1 MTWLSFKSRCYL
13 KTNDNTNPF
22 RKQILGEL
30 NVDLT
35 NMGIAAKDAAFHL
48 ATASTAQKNKAL
60 AIIADELEANSEVI
74 LAANA
79 KDIELGREAGL
90 TDALLDRL
98 LLNEERLTGIA
109 NDVRNVISL
118 NDPVG
123 SEIDSKVLENGMA
136 LSRRRVP
143 LGVVGVIY
151 EARPNVTIDIA
162 ALCLKTGNA
171 SILRGGKET
180 FFSNMELVKV
190 IQSALEKAE
199 LPAASVQY
207 IEKPDRELVAQL
219 LKLDEYVDM
228 IIPRGGAGLHKMC
241 QENSTIPVII
251 GGFGISHI
259 FIDESADLERSLNV
273 VENSKVQRP
282 SACNALDT
290 LLVHKAVAEEFLPKL
305 VERLNGKVAL
315 VSDASAKPLVAN
327 AADVRDAQE
336 GDFDTEWLSYTLG
349 VKVVA
354 DVKEAIDHMR
364 VHNAS
369 HSDAIMTNSLQ
380 NSELFINSVGSA
392 AVYVNASTRFTDG
405 AQFGLG
411 AEVAV
416 STQKLHARGPMGL
429 EELTSY
435 KWVGKADYLIRS

>member
-1 MTWLSFKSRCYL
+1 M
-13 KTNDNTNPF
+13 
-22 RKQILGEL
+22 
-30 NVDLT
+30 DLT
-35 NMGIAAKDAAFHL
+35 NMGKAAKDAAFEL
-48 ATASTAQKNKAL
+48 ATASTAQKNQAL
-60 AIIADELEANSEVI
+60 AIIADELEANSAAI

-98 LLNEERLTGIA
+98 LLNEERLTAIA

-123 SEIDSKVLENGMA
+123 SEIDSKVLENGMS

-190 IQSALEKAE
+190 IQSALAKAN

-207 IEKPDRELVAQL
+207 IEKPDRELVSQL
-219 LKLDEYVDM
+219 LKLDDYVDM

-241 QENSTIPVII
+241 KENSTIPVII

-259 FIDESADLERSLNV
+259 FVDESADLKKSLNV

-282 SACNALDT
+282 SACNSLDT
-290 LLVHKAVAEEFLPKL
+290 LLVHEKIAAQFLPMI
-305 VERLNGKVAL
+305 VERMNDKVTFVTEPKAKAL
-315 VSDASAKPLVAN
+315 MAQATQI
-327 AADVRDAQE
+327 RDAVE

-349 VKVVA
+349 VKVVS
-354 DVKEAIDHMR
+354 DVKDAVDHMR

-369 HSDAIMTNSLQ
+369 HSDAIMTNSLE

-435 KWVGKADYLIRS
+435 KWVGKANYLARS

>member
-1 MTWLSFKSRCYL
+1 M
-13 KTNDNTNPF
+13 
-22 RKQILGEL
+22 
-30 NVDLT
+30 DLT

-60 AIIADELEANSEVI
+60 AIIADELEANAADI
-74 LAANA
+74 LEANA

-123 SEIDSKVLENGMA
+123 SEMDSKVLENGMS

-207 IEKPDRELVAQL
+207 IEKPDRELVSQL
-219 LKLDEYVDM
+219 LKLDDYVDM

-241 QENSTIPVII
+241 KENSTIPVII

-259 FIDESADLERSLNV
+259 FVDESADLEKSVDV

-282 SACNALDT
+282 SACNSLDT
-290 LLVHKAVAEEFLPKL
+290 LLVHEAVAEAFLTKL
-305 VERLNGKVAL
+305 KQRLAGKVTL
-315 VSDASAKPLVAN
+315 VADASAKSLLAGFE
-327 AADVRDAQE
+327 DQRDAVE

-354 DVKEAIDHMR
+354 DVAEAIDHMR

-369 HSDAIMTNSLQ
+369 HSDAIMTNSLES
-380 NSELFINSVGSA
+380 SERFINSVGSA

-435 KWVGKADYLIRS
+435 KWVGKANYLVRG

>member
-1 MTWLSFKSRCYL
+1 M
-13 KTNDNTNPF
+13 
-22 RKQILGEL
+22 
-30 NVDLT
+30 DLT
-35 NMGIAAKDAAFHL
+35 VLGKAAKAASFQL
-48 ATASTAQKNKAL
+48 ATASTAQKNQAL
-60 AIIADELEANSEVI
+60 AIMADQLEAQSASI

-79 KDIELGREAGL
+79 KDIALGREAGL
-90 TDALLDRL
+90 SDAMLDRL
-98 LLNEERLTGIA
+98 LLNESRLQAIA
-109 NDVRNVISL
+109 NDVRNVSKL

-123 SEIDSKVLENGMA
+123 SEIDSRVLENGMSLA
-136 LSRRRVP
+136 RRRVP

-171 SILRGGKET
+171 AILRGGKET

-190 IQSALEKAE
+190 IQSALDKAG

-207 IEKPDRELVAQL
+207 IEKPDRELVTQL
-219 LKLDEYVDM
+219 LKMDDYVDM

-241 QENSTIPVII
+241 KENSTVPVII

-259 FIDESADLERSLNV
+259 FVDESADLDKSV
-273 VENSKVQRP
+273 AVIENAKVQRP

-290 LLVHKAVAEEFLPKL
+290 LLVHQAIAKPLLDKL
-305 VERLNGKVAL
+305 IAKLNGKVAF
-315 VSDASAKPLVAN
+315 VAEPKAKALMNAVAEL
-327 AADVRDAQE
+327 RDAQA

-349 VKVVA
+349 VKVVQ
-354 DVKEAIDHMR
+354 DVQEAIEHMR
-364 VHNAS
+364 EHNAS
-369 HSDAIMTNSLQ
+369 HSDAIMTNDLY
-380 NSELFINSVGSA
+380 NAELFVNTAGSA

-435 KWVGKADYLIRS
+435 KWVGKANYLSRS

>member
-1 MTWLSFKSRCYL
+1 
-13 KTNDNTNPF
+13 
-22 RKQILGEL
+22 
-30 NVDLT
+30 
-35 NMGIAAKDAAFHL
+35 MGVAAKEAAFQL
-48 ATASTAQKNKAL
+48 ATASTAQKNQAL
-60 AIIADELEANSEVI
+60 AIIADELEANAETI

-79 KDIELGREAGL
+79 KDIAQGREAGM

-98 LLNEERLTGIA
+98 LLNEERLAGIA

-123 SEIDSKVLENGMA
+123 SELDSKVLENGMT

-190 IQSALEKAE
+190 IQSALAKAE

-207 IEKPDRELVAQL
+207 IEKPDRELVSQL
-219 LKLDEYVDM
+219 LKLDDYVDM

-241 QENSTIPVII
+241 KENSNIPVII

-259 FIDESADLERSLNV
+259 FVDESADLVKSLDV

-290 LLVHKAVAEEFLPKL
+290 LLVHEKVAAEFLPML
-305 VERLNGKVAL
+305 VERMNDQVTF
-315 VSDASAKPLVAN
+315 VVESSAKPFMS
-327 AADVRDAQE
+327 AAKQQRDAAE

-354 DVKEAIDHMR
+354 DVKQAIDHMR

-369 HSDAIMTNSLQ
+369 HSDAIMTNSLV
-380 NSELFINSVGSA
+380 NSELFINSAGSA

-435 KWVGKADYLIRS
+435 KWVGKANYLPRS

>member
-1 MTWLSFKSRCYL
+1 M
-13 KTNDNTNPF
+13 
-22 RKQILGEL
+22 
-30 NVDLT
+30 DLT
-35 NMGIAAKDAAFHL
+35 IMGKAAKQAAFQL
-48 ATASTAQKNKAL
+48 ATVSTTQKNNAL
-60 AIIADELEANSEVI
+60 AIIADELEVQSAAI
-74 LAANA
+74 LKANA
-79 KDIELGREAGL
+79 QDIELARQAGL
-90 TDALLDRL
+90 NDAMLDRL
-98 LLNEERLTGIA
+98 LLNESRLQAIA
-109 NDVRNVISL
+109 NDVRNVINL

-123 SEIDSKVLENGMA
+123 SEIDSRVLENGLS

-180 FFSNMELVKV
+180 FFSNMALVNV
-190 IQSALEKAE
+190 IQSALEKAQ
-199 LPAASVQY
+199 LPAAAVQY
-207 IEKPDRELVAQL
+207 IEKPDRELVSQL

-228 IIPRGGAGLHKMC
+228 IIPRGGASLHKMC
-241 QENSTIPVII
+241 KENSTIPVII

-259 FIDESADLERSLNV
+259 FVDQSADLDKS
-273 VENSKVQRP
+273 VEVIENAKIQRP

-290 LLVHKAVAEEFLPKL
+290 LLVHQAIASEFLAKL
-305 VERLNGKVAL
+305 VLRLNDQVTFVVEPKAQACM
-315 VSDASAKPLVAN
+315 SHAKQLREAV
-327 AADVRDAQE
+327 E

-349 VKVVA
+349 VKVVD
-354 DVKEAIDHMR
+354 DVQQAIEHMR
-364 VHNAS
+364 EHNAS
-369 HSDAIMTNSLQ
+369 HSDAIMTNDLF
-380 NSELFINSVGSA
+380 NAELFINSAGSA

-435 KWVGKADYLIRS
+435 KWVGKANYLSRR

>member
-1 MTWLSFKSRCYL
+1 
-13 KTNDNTNPF
+13 
-22 RKQILGEL
+22 
-30 NVDLT
+30 
-35 NMGIAAKDAAFHL
+35 MGQAAKQAAFQL

-60 AIIADELEANSEVI
+60 SIIADELESNAKTI
-74 LAANA
+74 LAANE

-98 LLNEERLTGIA
+98 LLNQSRLEGIA
-109 NDVRNVISL
+109 ADVRNVINL

-123 SEIDSKVLENGMA
+123 SEIDSKVLENGMTLA
-136 LSRRRVP
+136 RRRVP

-190 IQSALEKAE
+190 IQIALEKAG
-199 LPAASVQY
+199 LPAAAVQY
-207 IEKPDRELVAQL
+207 IEKPDRELVSQL
-219 LKLDEYVDM
+219 LKLDDYVDM

-241 QENSTIPVII
+241 KENSTIPVII

-259 FIDESADLERSLNV
+259 FVDETADLAKSIDV
-273 VENSKVQRP
+273 IENAKVQRP
-282 SACNALDT
+282 SACNSLDT
-290 LLVHKAVAEEFLPKL
+290 LLVHENVAAQFLPKL
-305 VERLNGKVAL
+305 AKQLGEKVAF
-315 VSDASAKPLVAN
+315 VAEPKAKALLGDLPQL
-327 AADVRDAQE
+327 REAQE

-349 VKVVA
+349 VKVVSDIA
-354 DVKEAIDHMR
+354 EAIDHMQ

-369 HSDAIMTNSLQ
+369 HSDAIMTESIRNA
-380 NSELFINSVGSA
+380 ELFINSAGSA

-435 KWVGKADYLIRS
+435 KWVGKADYLIRQ

>member
-1 MTWLSFKSRCYL
+1 M
-13 KTNDNTNPF
+13 
-22 RKQILGEL
+22 
-30 NVDLT
+30 DLT
-35 NMGIAAKDAAFHL
+35 NMGKAAKDAAFEL
-48 ATASTAQKNKAL
+48 ATASTAQKNQAL
-60 AIIADELEANSEVI
+60 AIIADELEANAAAI

-123 SEIDSKVLENGMA
+123 SEIDSKVLENGMS

-190 IQSALEKAE
+190 IQSALAKAN

-207 IEKPDRELVAQL
+207 IEKPDRELVSQL
-219 LKLDEYVDM
+219 LKLDDYVDM

-241 QENSTIPVII
+241 KENSTIPVII

-259 FIDESADLERSLNV
+259 FVDESAELDKSLNV

-282 SACNALDT
+282 SACNSLDT
-290 LLVHKAVAEEFLPKL
+290 LLVHENIAAQFLPMI
-305 VERLNGKVAL
+305 VERMNENVTFVVEPKAKAL
-315 VSDASAKPLVAN
+315 MAQAKQI
-327 AADVRDAQE
+327 RDAGE

-392 AVYVNASTRFTDG
+392 AVYVNAATRFTDG

-435 KWVGKADYLIRS
+435 KWVGKANYLARS

>member
-1 MTWLSFKSRCYL
+1 M
-13 KTNDNTNPF
+13 
-22 RKQILGEL
+22 
-30 NVDLT
+30 DLT
-35 NMGIAAKDAAFHL
+35 NMGKAAKDAAFEL
-48 ATASTAQKNKAL
+48 ATASTAQKNQAL
-60 AIIADELEANSEVI
+60 AIIADELEANSAAI

-123 SEIDSKVLENGMA
+123 SEIDSKVLENGMS

-190 IQSALEKAE
+190 IQSALAKAN
-199 LPAASVQY
+199 LPAASVQC
-207 IEKPDRELVAQL
+207 IEKPDRELVSQL
-219 LKLDEYVDM
+219 LKLDDYVDM

-241 QENSTIPVII
+241 KENSTIPVII

-259 FIDESADLERSLNV
+259 FVDESADLEKSLNV

-282 SACNALDT
+282 SACNSLDT
-290 LLVHKAVAEEFLPKL
+290 LLVHEKVAAKFLPMIVERMSDKVTFVAEPKA
-305 VERLNGKVAL
+305 KAL
-315 VSDASAKPLVAN
+315 MAQATQI
-327 AADVRDAQE
+327 RDAAE

-354 DVKEAIDHMR
+354 DVKDAIDHMR

-369 HSDAIMTNSLQ
+369 HSDAIMTNSLI

-392 AVYVNASTRFTDG
+392 AVYVNAATRFTDG

-435 KWVGKADYLIRS
+435 KWVGKANYLARS

>member
-1 MTWLSFKSRCYL
+1 M
-13 KTNDNTNPF
+13 
-22 RKQILGEL
+22 
-30 NVDLT
+30 DLT
-35 NMGIAAKDAAFHL
+35 LMGQAAKQAAFQL

-60 AIIADELEANSEVI
+60 LIIADELEANASTI

-79 KDIELGREAGL
+79 QDIELGRQAGL

-98 LLNEERLTGIA
+98 LLNESRLEGIA
-109 NDVRNVISL
+109 ADVRNVINL

-123 SEIDSKVLENGMA
+123 SEIDSKVLENGMS

-190 IQSALEKAE
+190 IQIALEKAG

-207 IEKPDRELVAQL
+207 IEKPDRELVSQL
-219 LKLDEYVDM
+219 LKLDDYVDM

-241 QENSTIPVII
+241 KENSTIPVII

-259 FIDESADLERSLNV
+259 FVDETADLAKSIDV
-273 VENSKVQRP
+273 IENAKVQRP
-282 SACNALDT
+282 SACNSLDT
-290 LLVHKAVAEEFLPKL
+290 LLVHEKVAAEFLPKL
-305 VERLNGKVAL
+305 AKQLGEKVAL
-315 VSDASAKPLVAN
+315 VAEPKAKAILSEN
-327 AADVRDAQE
+327 EQVRDAQE

-349 VKVVA
+349 IKVVSDIA
-354 DVKEAIDHMR
+354 EAIDHMQ

-369 HSDAIMTNSLQ
+369 HSDAIMTESIRNA
-380 NSELFINSVGSA
+380 ELFINSAGSA

>member
-1 MTWLSFKSRCYL
+1 M
-13 KTNDNTNPF
+13 
-22 RKQILGEL
+22 
-30 NVDLT
+30 DLT
-35 NMGIAAKDAAFHL
+35 NMGKAAKEAAFQL
-48 ATASTAQKNKAL
+48 ATASTAQKNQAL
-60 AIIADELEANSEVI
+60 AVIADELEANVDVI

-79 KDIELGREAGL
+79 KDIELAREAGL
-90 TDALLDRL
+90 TEALIDRL
-98 LLNEERLTGIA
+98 LLNEERLAGIA

-123 SEIDSKVLENGMA
+123 SEIDSKVLENGMS

-190 IQSALEKAE
+190 IQSALAKAN

-207 IEKPDRELVAQL
+207 IEKPEREWVSQL

-259 FIDESADLERSLNV
+259 FIDESADLERALDV
-273 VENSKVQRP
+273 VENAKVQRP

-290 LLVHKAVAEEFLPKL
+290 LLVHEEVAAPFLSMLVDRLQDKVTFVAEP
-305 VERLNGKVAL
+305 N
-315 VSDASAKPLVAN
+315 AKKWM
-327 AADVRDAQE
+327 DTCQIRDAEE

-349 VKVVA
+349 VKIVP
-354 DVKEAIDHMR
+354 DVKTAIEHMR

-369 HSDAIMTNSLQ
+369 HSDAIMTNSLV
-380 NSELFINSVGSA
+380 NAELFINSVGSA

>member
-1 MTWLSFKSRCYL
+1 MM
-13 KTNDNTNPF
+13 
-22 RKQILGEL
+22 
-30 NVDLT
+30 DLT
-35 NMGIAAKDAAFHL
+35 VLGKAAKAASFQL
-48 ATASTAQKNKAL
+48 ATASTAQKNQAL
-60 AIIADELEANSEVI
+60 AIMADQLEAQSASI

-79 KDIELGREAGL
+79 KDIALGCEAGL
-90 TDALLDRL
+90 SDAMLDRL
-98 LLNEERLTGIA
+98 LLNESRLQAIA
-109 NDVRNVISL
+109 NDVRNVIKL

-123 SEIDSKVLENGMA
+123 SEIDSRVLENGMSLA
-136 LSRRRVP
+136 RRRVP

-171 SILRGGKET
+171 AILRGGKET

-190 IQSALEKAE
+190 IQSALDKAG

-207 IEKPDRELVAQL
+207 IEKPDRELVTQL
-219 LKLDEYVDM
+219 LKMDDYVDM

-241 QENSTIPVII
+241 KENSTVPVII

-259 FIDESADLERSLNV
+259 FVDESADLDKSV
-273 VENSKVQRP
+273 AVIENAKVQRP

-290 LLVHKAVAEEFLPKL
+290 LLVHQAIAKPLLDKL
-305 VERLNGKVAL
+305 IAKLNGKVAFVAEPKAKAL
-315 VSDASAKPLVAN
+315 MSSAAEL
-327 AADVRDAQE
+327 RDAQAD
-336 GDFDTEWLSYTLG
+336 DFDTEWLSYTLG
-349 VKVVA
+349 VKVVQ
-354 DVKEAIDHMR
+354 DVQEAIEHMR
-364 VHNAS
+364 EHNAS
-369 HSDAIMTNSLQ
+369 HSDAIMTNDLY
-380 NSELFINSVGSA
+380 NAELFVNTAGSA

-435 KWVGKADYLIRS
+435 KWVGKANYLSRS

>member
-1 MTWLSFKSRCYL
+1 M
-13 KTNDNTNPF
+13 
-22 RKQILGEL
+22 
-30 NVDLT
+30 DLT
-35 NMGIAAKDAAFHL
+35 NMGIAAKESAFHL

-60 AIIADELEANSEVI
+60 AIIADELEANAATI
-74 LAANA
+74 LEANA

-123 SEIDSKVLENGMA
+123 SEIDSKVLENGMS

-207 IEKPDRELVAQL
+207 IEKPDRELVSQL
-219 LKLDEYVDM
+219 LKLDDYVDM

-241 QENSTIPVII
+241 KENSTIPVII

-259 FIDESADLERSLNV
+259 FVDESADLEKSVDV

-282 SACNALDT
+282 SACNSLDT
-290 LLVHKAVAEEFLPKL
+290 LLVHEAVAEAFLANL
-305 VERLNGKVAL
+305 TQRLAGKVTL
-315 VSDASAKPLVAN
+315 VADTSAKSLIAGFE
-327 AADVRDAQE
+327 DQRDAVE

-354 DVKEAIDHMR
+354 DVAEAIDHMR

-369 HSDAIMTNSLQ
+369 HSDAIMTNSLES
-380 NSELFINSVGSA
+380 SERFINSVGSA

-435 KWVGKADYLIRS
+435 KWVGKANYLVRG

>member
-1 MTWLSFKSRCYL
+1 MTGL
-13 KTNDNTNPF
+13 
-22 RKQILGEL
+22 Q
-30 NVDLT
+30 
-35 NMGIAAKDAAFHL
+35 NMGMAAKEAAFHL
-48 ATASTAQKNKAL
+48 STASTAQKNQAL
-60 AIIADELEANSEVI
+60 ATIADELEINSAAI

-79 KDIELGREAGL
+79 KDLELGRNAGL

-98 LLNEERLTGIA
+98 MLNEERLTGIA

-123 SEIDSKVLENGMA
+123 SEIDSKVLENGMS

-190 IQSALEKAE
+190 IQLALEKAQ

-207 IEKPDRELVAQL
+207 IEKPDRELVSQL
-219 LKLDEYVDM
+219 LKLDDYVDM

-241 QENSTIPVII
+241 KENSTIPVII

-259 FIDESADLERSLNV
+259 FVDDSADLEKSVDV
-273 VENSKVQRP
+273 VENSKAQRP
-282 SACNALDT
+282 SACNSLDT
-290 LLVHKAVAEEFLPKL
+290 LLVHESIAADFLPMLAK
-305 VERLNGKVAL
+305 RLSGKVEFVVEEKAKSL
-315 VSDASAKPLVAN
+315 LSDVMKAESTLQLR
-327 AADVRDAQE
+327 DVID

-349 VKVVA
+349 IKVVSG
-354 DVKEAIDHMR
+354 VKDAIDHMR
-364 VHNAS
+364 IHNAS
-369 HSDAIMTNSLQ
+369 HSDAIMTNSLA
-380 NSELFINSVGSA
+380 NAELFINSVGSA

-435 KWVGKADYLIRS
+435 KWVGKANYLVRP

>member
-1 MTWLSFKSRCYL
+1 
-13 KTNDNTNPF
+13 
-22 RKQILGEL
+22 
-30 NVDLT
+30 
-35 NMGIAAKDAAFHL
+35 MGKAAKDAAFEL
-48 ATASTAQKNKAL
+48 ATASTAQKNQAL
-60 AIIADELEANSEVI
+60 AIIADELEANSAAI

-98 LLNEERLTGIA
+98 LLNEERLTAIA

-123 SEIDSKVLENGMA
+123 SEIDSKVLENGMS

-190 IQSALEKAE
+190 IQSALAKAN

-207 IEKPDRELVAQL
+207 IEKPDRELVSQL
-219 LKLDEYVDM
+219 LQLDDYVDM

-241 QENSTIPVII
+241 KENSTIPVII

-259 FIDESADLERSLNV
+259 FVDESADLKKSLNV

-282 SACNALDT
+282 SACNSLDT
-290 LLVHKAVAEEFLPKL
+290 LLVHEKIAAQFLPMI
-305 VERLNGKVAL
+305 VERMNDKVTFVTEPKAKAL
-315 VSDASAKPLVAN
+315 MAQATQI
-327 AADVRDAQE
+327 RDAVE

-349 VKVVA
+349 VKVVS
-354 DVKEAIDHMR
+354 DVKDAIDHMR

-369 HSDAIMTNSLQ
+369 HSDAIMTNSLE

-435 KWVGKADYLIRS
+435 KWVGKANYLARS

>member
-1 MTWLSFKSRCYL
+1 
-13 KTNDNTNPF
+13 
-22 RKQILGEL
+22 
-30 NVDLT
+30 
-35 NMGIAAKDAAFHL
+35 MGIAAKDAAFHL

-60 AIIADELEANSEVI
+60 AIIADELEANAATI
-74 LAANA
+74 LEANA

-123 SEIDSKVLENGMA
+123 SEIDNKVLENGMS

-207 IEKPDRELVAQL
+207 IEKPDRELVSQL
-219 LKLDEYVDM
+219 LKLDDYVDM

-241 QENSTIPVII
+241 KENSTIPVII

-259 FIDESADLERSLNV
+259 FVDESADLEKSVDV

-282 SACNALDT
+282 SACNSLDT
-290 LLVHKAVAEEFLPKL
+290 LLVHEAVAEAFLTKL
-305 VERLNGKVAL
+305 KQRLAGKVTL
-315 VSDASAKPLVAN
+315 VADTSAKSLLAGFE
-327 AADVRDAQE
+327 DQRDAIE

-354 DVKEAIDHMR
+354 DVAEAIDHMR

-369 HSDAIMTNSLQ
+369 HSDAIMTNSLES
-380 NSELFINSVGSA
+380 SERFINSVGSA

-435 KWVGKADYLIRS
+435 KWVGKANYLVRG

>member
-1 MTWLSFKSRCYL
+1 
-13 KTNDNTNPF
+13 
-22 RKQILGEL
+22 
-30 NVDLT
+30 
-35 NMGIAAKDAAFHL
+35 MGQAAKAASFQL
-48 ATASTAQKNKAL
+48 ATTSTAQKNRAL
-60 AIIADELEANSEVI
+60 AMIADELEANATVI

-79 KDIELGREAGL
+79 QDIALGKEAGL
-90 TDALLDRL
+90 SDALLDRL
-98 LLNEERLTGIA
+98 LLNESRLKAIA
-109 NDVRNVISL
+109 CDVRNVISL
-118 NDPVG
+118 SDPVG
-123 SEIDSKVLENGMA
+123 SEIDSKVLENGMSLA
-136 LSRRRVP
+136 RRRVP

-171 SILRGGKET
+171 AILRGGKET

-190 IQSALEKAE
+190 IQSALVKAQ
-199 LPAASVQY
+199 LPIAAIQY
-207 IEKPDRELVAQL
+207 IENPSREWVSQL

-241 QENSTIPVII
+241 KENSTIPVII

-259 FIDESADLERSLNV
+259 FVDDSADLDKSV
-273 VENSKVQRP
+273 DVIENAKVQRP
-282 SACNALDT
+282 SACNSLDT
-290 LLVHKAVAEEFLPKL
+290 LLVHEAIAQPLLNKLVTKLNDKVTFVAENQAK
-305 VERLNGKVAL
+305 AL
-315 VSDASAKPLVAN
+315 MSEARDIRSAEL
-327 AADVRDAQE
+327 

-349 VKVVA
+349 VKVVK
-354 DVKEAIDHMR
+354 DVHEAIEHMR
-364 VHNAS
+364 THNAS
-369 HSDAIMTNSLQ
+369 HSDAIMTNDLF
-380 NSELFINSVGSA
+380 NAELFINSAGSA

-435 KWVGKADYLIRS
+435 KWVGKANYLSRQ

>member
-1 MTWLSFKSRCYL
+1 
-13 KTNDNTNPF
+13 
-22 RKQILGEL
+22 
-30 NVDLT
+30 
-35 NMGIAAKDAAFHL
+35 MGKAAKEAAFHL
-48 ATASTAQKNKAL
+48 ATASTAQKNAAL
-60 AIIADELEANSEVI
+60 AIIADELEANFETI

-79 KDIELGREAGL
+79 KDIELGRDAGL
-90 TDALLDRL
+90 SDALLDRL
-98 LLNEERLTGIA
+98 LLNESRLKAIA
-109 NDVRNVISL
+109 SDVRNVIGL

-123 SEIDSKVLENGMA
+123 SEIDSKVLENGMS

-190 IQSALEKAE
+190 IQLALEKAK

-207 IEKPDRELVAQL
+207 IEKPDRELVSQL
-219 LKLDEYVDM
+219 LKLDDYVDM

-241 QENSTIPVII
+241 KENSTIPVII

-259 FIDESADLERSLNV
+259 FVDQSADLDKSV
-273 VENSKVQRP
+273 DVIENAKVQRP

-290 LLVHKAVAEEFLPKL
+290 LLVHQSIASEFLAKLVQRLSDKVEFVAEPKA
-305 VERLNGKVAL
+305 KAL
-315 VSDASAKPLVAN
+315 MGDAKQLREAV
-327 AADVRDAQE
+327 D

-349 VKVVA
+349 VKVVS
-354 DVKEAIDHMR
+354 DVQQAITHMR
-364 VHNAS
+364 DHNAS
-369 HSDAIMTNSLQ
+369 HSDAIMTNDLF
-380 NSELFINSVGSA
+380 NAELFINAAGSA

-435 KWVGKADYLIRS
+435 KWVGKANYLSRQ

>member
-1 MTWLSFKSRCYL
+1 
-13 KTNDNTNPF
+13 
-22 RKQILGEL
+22 
-30 NVDLT
+30 
-35 NMGIAAKDAAFHL
+35 MGQAAKKASFQL

-60 AIIADELEANSEVI
+60 AIIADELEANAAEI
-74 LAANA
+74 LAANI
-79 KDIELGREAGL
+79 KDIELGRAAGL

-98 LLNEERLTGIA
+98 LLNQQRLSDIA
-109 NDVRNVISL
+109 SDVRNVIHL

-123 SEIDSKVLENGMA
+123 SEIDSKILENGMSLA
-136 LSRRRVP
+136 RRRVP

-190 IQSALEKAE
+190 IQVALEKAG
-199 LPAASVQY
+199 LPISSVQY
-207 IEKPDRELVAQL
+207 IEKPDRELVSQL
-219 LKLDEYVDM
+219 LKLDDYVDM

-241 QENSTIPVII
+241 KENSTIPVII

-259 FIDESADLERSLNV
+259 FVDESADLVKSVAV
-273 VENSKVQRP
+273 VENAKVQRP
-282 SACNALDT
+282 SACNSLDT
-290 LLVHKAVAEEFLPKL
+290 LLVHEKVAKEFLPMLTAKINQQVTFVL
-305 VERLNGKVAL
+305 DN
-315 VSDASAKPLVAN
+315 SAKPFIN
-327 AADVRDAQE
+327 TDNQRDAVE

-349 VKVVA
+349 IKVVKNIA
-354 DVKEAIDHMR
+354 EAIDHMQ

-369 HSDAIMTNSLQ
+369 HSDAIMTESLR
-380 NSELFINSVGSA
+380 NAELFINSAGSA

-435 KWVGKADYLIRS
+435 KWVGKADYLIRK

>member
-1 MTWLSFKSRCYL
+1 
-13 KTNDNTNPF
+13 
-22 RKQILGEL
+22 
-30 NVDLT
+30 
-35 NMGIAAKDAAFHL
+35 MGKAAKDAAFQL
-48 ATASTAQKNKAL
+48 ATASTAQKNQAL
-60 AIIADELEANSEVI
+60 AIIADELEANAAQI

-79 KDIELGREAGL
+79 KDIQLGREAGL

-98 LLNEERLTGIA
+98 LLNESRLNAIA

-123 SEIDSKVLENGMA
+123 SEIDSKVLENGMS

-190 IQSALEKAE
+190 IQSALEKAQ

-207 IEKPDRELVAQL
+207 IEKPDRELVTQL
-219 LKLDEYVDM
+219 LKLDDYVDM

-241 QENSTIPVII
+241 KENSTIPVII

-259 FIDESADLERSLNV
+259 FVDESADLDKSVDVIDNA
-273 VENSKVQRP
+273 KVQRP

-290 LLVHKAVAEEFLPKL
+290 LLVHEAIAQPLLEKL
-305 VERLNGKVAL
+305 VAKLNGKVTFVAEPKAKAL
-315 VSDASAKPLVAN
+315 MSAATEL
-327 AADVRDAQE
+327 RDAQA

-349 VKVVA
+349 VKVVR
-354 DVKEAIDHMR
+354 DVNEAIDHMR
-364 VHNAS
+364 EHNAS
-369 HSDAIMTNSLQ
+369 HSDAIMTNSLV
-380 NSELFINSVGSA
+380 NAERFINSAGSA

-435 KWVGKADYLIRS
+435 KWVGKANYLSRS

>member
-1 MTWLSFKSRCYL
+1 
-13 KTNDNTNPF
+13 
-22 RKQILGEL
+22 
-30 NVDLT
+30 
-35 NMGIAAKDAAFHL
+35 MGKAAKDAAFEL
-48 ATASTAQKNKAL
+48 ATASTAQKNQAL
-60 AIIADELEANSEVI
+60 AIIADELEANSAAI
-74 LAANA
+74 LVANA

-123 SEIDSKVLENGMA
+123 SEIDSKVLENGMS

-190 IQSALEKAE
+190 IQSALAKAN

-207 IEKPDRELVAQL
+207 IEKPDRELVSQL
-219 LKLDEYVDM
+219 LKLDDYVDM

-241 QENSTIPVII
+241 KENSTIPVII

-259 FIDESADLERSLNV
+259 FVDESADLEKSLNV

-282 SACNALDT
+282 SACNSLDT
-290 LLVHKAVAEEFLPKL
+290 LLVHEKVAAKFLPMI
-305 VERLNGKVAL
+305 VERMSDKVTFVVEPKAKAL
-315 VSDASAKPLVAN
+315 MTQATQI
-327 AADVRDAQE
+327 RDAAE

-354 DVKEAIDHMR
+354 DVKDAIDHMR

-369 HSDAIMTNSLQ
+369 HSDAIMTNSLI

-392 AVYVNASTRFTDG
+392 AVYVNAATRFTDG

-435 KWVGKADYLIRS
+435 KWVGKANYLARS

>member
-1 MTWLSFKSRCYL
+1 M
-13 KTNDNTNPF
+13 
-22 RKQILGEL
+22 
-30 NVDLT
+30 DLT
-35 NMGIAAKDAAFHL
+35 NMGKAAKDAAFEL
-48 ATASTAQKNKAL
+48 ATASTAQKNQAL
-60 AIIADELEANSEVI
+60 AIIADELEANSAAI

-123 SEIDSKVLENGMA
+123 SEIDSKVLENGMS

-190 IQSALEKAE
+190 IQSALAKAN

-207 IEKPDRELVAQL
+207 IEKPDRELVSQL
-219 LKLDEYVDM
+219 LKLDDYVDM

-241 QENSTIPVII
+241 KENSTIPVII

-259 FIDESADLERSLNV
+259 FVDESADLEKSLNV

-282 SACNALDT
+282 SACNSLDT
-290 LLVHKAVAEEFLPKL
+290 LLVHEKVAAKFLPMIVERMNDKVTFVAEPKA
-305 VERLNGKVAL
+305 KAL
-315 VSDASAKPLVAN
+315 MTQATQI
-327 AADVRDAQE
+327 RDAAE

-354 DVKEAIDHMR
+354 DVKDAIEHMR

-369 HSDAIMTNSLQ
+369 HSDAIMTNSLI

-392 AVYVNASTRFTDG
+392 AVYVNAATRFTDG

-435 KWVGKADYLIRS
+435 KWVGKANYLARS

>member
-1 MTWLSFKSRCYL
+1 MSLQTLGQQAKQASF
-13 KTNDNTNPF
+13 D
-22 RKQILGEL
+22 
-30 NVDLT
+30 
-35 NMGIAAKDAAFHL
+35 L
-48 ATASTAQKNKAL
+48 ATLSTSQKNAAL
-60 AIIADELEANSEVI
+60 AAIADQLEAQQESI
-74 LAANA
+74 LAANKIDLDA
-79 KDIELGREAGL
+79 ARQSGL
-90 TDALLDRL
+90 SEALLDRL
-98 LLNEERLTGIA
+98 MLNSERLAGIA
-109 NDVRNVISL
+109 SDVRNVISL
-118 NDPVG
+118 NDPIS
-123 SEIDSKVLENGMA
+123 SEMDCRVLENGLR

-180 FFSNMELVKV
+180 FHSNMALVAV
-190 IQSALEKAE
+190 IQSALEQSG
-199 LPAASVQY
+199 LPAAAVQY
-207 IEKPDRELVAQL
+207 IEKPDRELVAEL
-219 LKLDEYVDM
+219 LRLDEYVDM

-259 FIDESADLERSLNV
+259 YVDNSVDLAAALDV
-273 VENSKVQRP
+273 IENSKVQRP
-282 SACNALDT
+282 SACNALDS
-290 LLVHKAVAEEFLPKL
+290 LLVDQNVAAELLPMLAERMNKASVKL
-305 VERLNGKVAL
+305 VATENAMAGL
-315 VSDASAKPLVAN
+315 AN
-327 AADVRDAQE
+327 AQDLQAVGE

-354 DVKEAIDHMR
+354 DVEEAIAHMR
-364 VHNAS
+364 THNAS
-369 HSDAIMTNSLQ
+369 HSDAILSNNL
-380 NSELFINSVGSA
+380 NAVERFVNAAGSA

-435 KWVGKADYLIRS
+435 KWIGIGDMLARP

>member
-1 MTWLSFKSRCYL
+1 MDMIK
-13 KTNDNTNPF
+13 
-22 RKQILGEL
+22 LGQ
-30 NVDLT
+30 
-35 NMGIAAKDAAFHL
+35 AAKQASFTL
-48 ATASTAQKNKAL
+48 ATASTKQKNSAL
-60 AIIADELEANSEVI
+60 EIIADELEASAATI

-90 TDALLDRL
+90 TEALLDRL
-98 LLNEERLTGIA
+98 LLNEARLKGIA
-109 NDVRNVISL
+109 DDVRNVITL
-118 NDPVG
+118 DDPVG
-123 SEIDSKVLENGMA
+123 SELDSRILENGMSLA
-136 LSRRRVP
+136 KRRVP

-180 FFSNMELVKV
+180 FYSNMELVKV
-190 IQSALEKAE
+190 IQSALDKAG

-207 IEKPDRELVAQL
+207 IEKPDRELVSQL

-241 QENSTIPVII
+241 KENSNIPVII

-259 FIDESADLERSLNV
+259 FVDESADLERSLDV

-282 SACNALDT
+282 SACNSLDT
-290 LLVHKAVAEEFLPKL
+290 LLLHEAVAKQFIPMLYQRLHQRVEF
-305 VERLNGKVAL
+305 VAAPTAL
-315 VSDASAKPLVAN
+315 TIFGEKEGVREAKP
-327 AADVRDAQE
+327 

-349 VKVVA
+349 VKVVG
-354 DVKEAIDHMR
+354 DIDQAIDHMR

-369 HSDAIMTNSLQ
+369 HSDAIMTNSLV
-380 NSELFINSVGSA
+380 NSEKFINSAGSA

-435 KWVGKADYLIRS
+435 KWVGKADYLPRA

>member
-1 MTWLSFKSRCYL
+1 M
-13 KTNDNTNPF
+13 
-22 RKQILGEL
+22 
-30 NVDLT
+30 DLT
-35 NMGIAAKDAAFHL
+35 NMGKAAKDAAFEL
-48 ATASTAQKNKAL
+48 ATASTAQKNQAL
-60 AIIADELEANSEVI
+60 AIIADELEANAATI

-123 SEIDSKVLENGMA
+123 SEIDSKVLENGMS

-143 LGVVGVIY
+143 LGVIGVIY

-190 IQSALEKAE
+190 IQSALAKAN

-207 IEKPDRELVAQL
+207 IEKPDRELVSQL
-219 LKLDEYVDM
+219 LKLDDYVDM

-241 QENSTIPVII
+241 KENSTIPVII

-259 FIDESADLERSLNV
+259 FVDESAELEKSLNV

-282 SACNALDT
+282 SACNSLDT
-290 LLVHKAVAEEFLPKL
+290 LLVHENIAAQFLPMIVERMNENVTFVAEPKA
-305 VERLNGKVAL
+305 KAL
-315 VSDASAKPLVAN
+315 MAQAKQI
-327 AADVRDAQE
+327 RDAGE

-392 AVYVNASTRFTDG
+392 AVYVNAATRFTDG

-435 KWVGKADYLIRS
+435 KWVGKANYLARS

>member
-1 MTWLSFKSRCYL
+1 
-13 KTNDNTNPF
+13 
-22 RKQILGEL
+22 
-30 NVDLT
+30 
-35 NMGIAAKDAAFHL
+35 MGKAAKDAAFEL
-48 ATASTAQKNKAL
+48 ATASTAQKNQAL
-60 AIIADELEANSEVI
+60 AIIADELEANSAAI
-74 LAANA
+74 LVANA

-123 SEIDSKVLENGMA
+123 SEIDSKVLENGMS

-190 IQSALEKAE
+190 IQSALAKAN

-207 IEKPDRELVAQL
+207 IEKPDRELVSQL
-219 LKLDEYVDM
+219 LKLDDYVDM

-241 QENSTIPVII
+241 KENSTIPVII

-259 FIDESADLERSLNV
+259 FVDESADLEKSLNV

-282 SACNALDT
+282 SACNSLDT
-290 LLVHKAVAEEFLPKL
+290 LLVHEKVAAKFLPMIVERMNDKVTFVAEPKA
-305 VERLNGKVAL
+305 KAL
-315 VSDASAKPLVAN
+315 MTQATQI
-327 AADVRDAQE
+327 RDAAE

-354 DVKEAIDHMR
+354 DVKDAIDHMR

-369 HSDAIMTNSLQ
+369 HSDAIMTNSLI

-392 AVYVNASTRFTDG
+392 AVYVNAATRFTDG

-435 KWVGKADYLIRS
+435 KWVGKGNYLARS

>member
-1 MTWLSFKSRCYL
+1 M
-13 KTNDNTNPF
+13 
-22 RKQILGEL
+22 
-30 NVDLT
+30 DLT
-35 NMGIAAKDAAFHL
+35 NMGKAAKGAAFEL
-48 ATASTAQKNKAL
+48 ATASTAQKNQAL
-60 AIIADELEANSEVI
+60 AIIADELEANSAAI

-98 LLNEERLTGIA
+98 LLNEERLTAIA

-123 SEIDSKVLENGMA
+123 SEIDSKVLENGMS

-190 IQSALEKAE
+190 IQSALAKAN

-207 IEKPDRELVAQL
+207 IEKPDRELVSQL
-219 LKLDEYVDM
+219 LKLDDYVDM

-241 QENSTIPVII
+241 KENSTIPVII

-259 FIDESADLERSLNV
+259 FVDESADLEKSLNV

-282 SACNALDT
+282 SACNSLDT
-290 LLVHKAVAEEFLPKL
+290 LLVHEKIAAQFLPMI
-305 VERLNGKVAL
+305 VERMNDKVTFVTEPKAKAL
-315 VSDASAKPLVAN
+315 MAQATQI
-327 AADVRDAQE
+327 RDAVE

-349 VKVVA
+349 VKVVS
-354 DVKEAIDHMR
+354 DVKDAIVHMR

-369 HSDAIMTNSLQ
+369 HSDAIMTNSLE

-435 KWVGKADYLIRS
+435 KWVGKANYLARS

>member
-1 MTWLSFKSRCYL
+1 MIS
-13 KTNDNTNPF
+13 
-22 RKQILGEL
+22 IGE
-30 NVDLT
+30 
-35 NMGIAAKDAAFHL
+35 AAKQAAFQL
-48 ATASTAQKNKAL
+48 VNASTTQKNQAL
-60 AIIADELEANSEVI
+60 AFIADELEDNCEDI

-79 KDIELGREAGL
+79 KDIELGRESGM

-98 LLNEERLTGIA
+98 LLTEARLIAMA
-109 NDVRNVISL
+109 NDVRNVIKL
-118 NDPVG
+118 DDPVG
-123 SEIDSKVLENGMA
+123 SEIDSKVLENGMSLA
-136 LSRRRVP
+136 RRRVP

-162 ALCLKTGNA
+162 SLCLKTGNA

-180 FFSNMELVKV
+180 FFSNMQLVKV
-190 IQSALEKAE
+190 IQSALERAK

-207 IEKPDRELVAQL
+207 IEKPDRELVSQL
-219 LKLDEYVDM
+219 LKLDDYVDM

-241 QENSTIPVII
+241 KENSSIPVII

-259 FIDESADLERSLNV
+259 FVDESADLEKSLNV
-273 VENSKVQRP
+273 VENAKIQRP

-290 LLVHKAVAEEFLPKL
+290 LLVHRSVAAEFFSNLKQRIQSKVTFVAEPQA
-305 VERLNGKVAL
+305 KVLLDGAENIRN
-315 VSDASAKPLVAN
+315 ST
-327 AADVRDAQE
+327 E
-336 GDFDTEWLSYTLG
+336 GDFDTEWLNYTLG
-349 VKVVA
+349 VKVV
-354 DVKEAIDHMR
+354 DDLTEAIEHMR

-369 HSDAIMTNSLQ
+369 HSDAIMTNSLE
-380 NSELFINSVGSA
+380 NAERFINSVDSA

-435 KWVGKADYLIRS
+435 KWVGKADYLVRS

>member
-1 MTWLSFKSRCYL
+1 
-13 KTNDNTNPF
+13 
-22 RKQILGEL
+22 
-30 NVDLT
+30 
-35 NMGIAAKDAAFHL
+35 MGKAAKDAAFEL
-48 ATASTAQKNKAL
+48 ATASTAQKNQAL
-60 AIIADELEANSEVI
+60 AIIADELEANSAAI
-74 LAANA
+74 LVANA

-123 SEIDSKVLENGMA
+123 SEIDSKVLENGMS

-190 IQSALEKAE
+190 IQSALAKAN

-207 IEKPDRELVAQL
+207 IEKPDRELVSQL
-219 LKLDEYVDM
+219 LKLDDYVDM

-241 QENSTIPVII
+241 KENSTIPVII

-259 FIDESADLERSLNV
+259 FVDESADLEKSLNV

-282 SACNALDT
+282 SACNSLDT
-290 LLVHKAVAEEFLPKL
+290 LLVHEKVAAKFLPMIVERMSDKVTFVAEPKA
-305 VERLNGKVAL
+305 KAL
-315 VSDASAKPLVAN
+315 MAQATQI
-327 AADVRDAQE
+327 RDAVE

-354 DVKEAIDHMR
+354 DVKDAIDHMR

-369 HSDAIMTNSLQ
+369 HSDAIMTNSLI

-392 AVYVNASTRFTDG
+392 AVYVNAATRFTDG

-435 KWVGKADYLIRS
+435 KWVGKANYLARS

>member
-1 MTWLSFKSRCYL
+1 MAE
-13 KTNDNTNPF
+13 
-22 RKQILGEL
+22 Q
-30 NVDLT
+30 
-35 NMGIAAKDAAFHL
+35 
-48 ATASTAQKNKAL
+48 
-60 AIIADELEANSEVI
+60 LEAQSASI
-74 LAANA
+74 LAAND
-79 KDIELGREAGL
+79 KDIALGREAGL
-90 TDALLDRL
+90 SDAMLDRL
-98 LLNEERLTGIA
+98 LLNEARLQAIA
-109 NDVRNVISL
+109 NDVRNVIKL

-123 SEIDSKVLENGMA
+123 SEIDSRVLENGMSLA
-136 LSRRRVP
+136 RRRVP

-171 SILRGGKET
+171 AILRGGKET

-190 IQSALEKAE
+190 IQSALDKAG

-207 IEKPDRELVAQL
+207 IEKPDRELVTQL
-219 LKLDEYVDM
+219 LKMDDYVDM

-241 QENSTIPVII
+241 KENSTVPVII

-259 FIDESADLERSLNV
+259 FVDESADLDKSV
-273 VENSKVQRP
+273 AVIENAKVQRP

-290 LLVHKAVAEEFLPKL
+290 LLVHQAIAKPLLEKL
-305 VERLNGKVAL
+305 VAKLNGKVTFVAEPKAKAL
-315 VSDASAKPLVAN
+315 MSS
-327 AADVRDAQE
+327 AADLRDAQV

-349 VKVVA
+349 VKVVQ
-354 DVKEAIDHMR
+354 DVQEAIDHMR
-364 VHNAS
+364 EHNAS
-369 HSDAIMTNSLQ
+369 HSDAIMTNDLY
-380 NSELFINSVGSA
+380 NAERFVNTAGSA

-435 KWVGKADYLIRS
+435 KWVGKANYLSRS

>member
-1 MTWLSFKSRCYL
+1 M
-13 KTNDNTNPF
+13 
-22 RKQILGEL
+22 
-30 NVDLT
+30 DLT
-35 NMGIAAKDAAFHL
+35 NMGKAAKDAAFEL
-48 ATASTAQKNKAL
+48 ATASTAQKNQAL
-60 AIIADELEANSEVI
+60 AIIADELEANAATI

-123 SEIDSKVLENGMA
+123 SEIDSKVLENGMS

-190 IQSALEKAE
+190 IQSALAKAN

-207 IEKPDRELVAQL
+207 IEKPDRELVSQL
-219 LKLDEYVDM
+219 LKLDDYVDM

-241 QENSTIPVII
+241 KENSTIPVII

-259 FIDESADLERSLNV
+259 FVDESADLEKSLNV

-282 SACNALDT
+282 SACNSLDT
-290 LLVHKAVAEEFLPKL
+290 LLVHEDVAVQFLSMI
-305 VERLNGKVAL
+305 VERMSDKVTF
-315 VSDASAKPLVAN
+315 VTEPKAKVLMAQ
-327 AADVRDAQE
+327 ATQIRDAVE
-336 GDFDTEWLSYTLG
+336 GDFDTEWLSYMLG

-369 HSDAIMTNSLQ
+369 HSDAIMTNSLV

-435 KWVGKADYLIRS
+435 KWVGKANYLARS

>member
-1 MTWLSFKSRCYL
+1 M
-13 KTNDNTNPF
+13 
-22 RKQILGEL
+22 
-30 NVDLT
+30 DLT
-35 NMGIAAKDAAFHL
+35 VLGKAAKAASFQL
-48 ATASTAQKNKAL
+48 ATASTAQKNQAL
-60 AIIADELEANSEVI
+60 AIMAEQLEAQSASI

-79 KDIELGREAGL
+79 KDIALGREAGL
-90 TDALLDRL
+90 SDAMLDRL
-98 LLNEERLTGIA
+98 LLNESRLQAIA
-109 NDVRNVISL
+109 NDVRNVIKL

-123 SEIDSKVLENGMA
+123 SEIDSRVLENGMSLA
-136 LSRRRVP
+136 RRRVP

-171 SILRGGKET
+171 AILRGGKET

-190 IQSALEKAE
+190 IQSALDKAG

-207 IEKPDRELVAQL
+207 IEKPDRELVTQL
-219 LKLDEYVDM
+219 LKMDDYVDM

-241 QENSTIPVII
+241 KENSTVPVII

-259 FIDESADLERSLNV
+259 FVDESADLDKSV
-273 VENSKVQRP
+273 AVIENAKVQRP

-290 LLVHKAVAEEFLPKL
+290 LLVHHAIAKPLLDKL
-305 VERLNGKVAL
+305 IAKLNGKVAFVAEPKAKAL
-315 VSDASAKPLVAN
+315 MSSAAEL
-327 AADVRDAQE
+327 RDAQT

-349 VKVVA
+349 VKVVQ
-354 DVKEAIDHMR
+354 DVQEAIEHMR
-364 VHNAS
+364 EHNAS
-369 HSDAIMTNSLQ
+369 HSDAIMTNDLY
-380 NSELFINSVGSA
+380 NAELFVNTAGSA

-435 KWVGKADYLIRS
+435 KWVGKANYLSRS

>member
-1 MTWLSFKSRCYL
+1 M
-13 KTNDNTNPF
+13 
-22 RKQILGEL
+22 
-30 NVDLT
+30 DLT
-35 NMGIAAKDAAFHL
+35 LMGKAAKDAAFQL
-48 ATASTAQKNKAL
+48 ATASTAQKNQAL
-60 AIIADELEANSEVI
+60 AIIADELEANAAQI

-79 KDIELGREAGL
+79 KDIQLGREAGL

-98 LLNEERLTGIA
+98 LLNESRLNAIA

-123 SEIDSKVLENGMA
+123 SEIDSKVLENGMS

-190 IQSALEKAE
+190 IQSALEKAQ

-207 IEKPDRELVAQL
+207 IEKPDRELVTQL
-219 LKLDEYVDM
+219 LKLDDYVDM

-241 QENSTIPVII
+241 KENSTIPVII

-259 FIDESADLERSLNV
+259 FVDESADLDKSVDVIDNA
-273 VENSKVQRP
+273 KVQRP

-290 LLVHKAVAEEFLPKL
+290 LLVHEAIAQPLLEKL
-305 VERLNGKVAL
+305 VAKLNGKVTFVAEPKAKAL
-315 VSDASAKPLVAN
+315 MSAATEL
-327 AADVRDAQE
+327 RDAQA

-349 VKVVA
+349 VKVVR
-354 DVKEAIDHMR
+354 DVNEAIDHMR
-364 VHNAS
+364 EHNAS
-369 HSDAIMTNSLQ
+369 HSDAIMTNSLV
-380 NSELFINSVGSA
+380 NAERFINSAGSA

-429 EELTSY
+429 
-435 KWVGKADYLIRS
+435 

>member
-1 MTWLSFKSRCYL
+1 
-13 KTNDNTNPF
+13 
-22 RKQILGEL
+22 
-30 NVDLT
+30 
-35 NMGIAAKDAAFHL
+35 MGKAAKDAAFEL
-48 ATASTAQKNKAL
+48 ATASTAQKNQAL
-60 AIIADELEANSEVI
+60 AIIADELEANAATI

-123 SEIDSKVLENGMA
+123 SEIDSKVLENGMS

-190 IQSALEKAE
+190 IQSALAKAN

-207 IEKPDRELVAQL
+207 IEKPDRELVSQL
-219 LKLDEYVDM
+219 LKLDDYVDM

-241 QENSTIPVII
+241 KENSTIPVII

-259 FIDESADLERSLNV
+259 FVDESAELEKSLNV

-282 SACNALDT
+282 SACNSLDT
-290 LLVHKAVAEEFLPKL
+290 LLVHENIAAQFLPMIVERMNENVTFVAEPKA
-305 VERLNGKVAL
+305 KAL
-315 VSDASAKPLVAN
+315 MAQAKQI
-327 AADVRDAQE
+327 RDAGE

-392 AVYVNASTRFTDG
+392 AVYVNAATRFTDG

-435 KWVGKADYLIRS
+435 KWVGKANYLERS